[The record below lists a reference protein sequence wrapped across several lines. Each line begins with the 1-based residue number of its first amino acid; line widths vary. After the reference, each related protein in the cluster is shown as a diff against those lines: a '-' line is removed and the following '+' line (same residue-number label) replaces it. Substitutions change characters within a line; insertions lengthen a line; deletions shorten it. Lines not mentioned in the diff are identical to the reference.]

1 MQKLTAE
8 FAANNK
14 ELMGRV
20 LQALKGTLDPL

>member
-20 LQALKGTLDPL
+20 LQALKGTLGPL